1 MGGGRFWYMPEAATL
16 RDALAS
22 ALWSQKR
29 PGVDERLD
37 DGTTDIDTLDAFE
50 YTIERDYR
58 RLTGKMNVSAFI
70 EYLNKTKHLQLD
82 AIITA
87 TLKSGGNGGRAMF
100 PTSTTRRRTPRTA
113 ASFPGVWLPCGCRN
127 MSARTG
133 QTCCSTTRPPF
144 QIGDAKSA
152 AYLLGSDE
160 QQTGGLLR
168 QLHFWEN
175 ANKLVE
181 QAYWSGTGAFVLSV
195 EGLTVDAAGNALPSP
210 QGRIQ
215 LDYDPACCILP
226 ISVERGVVTEAAF
239 VSECVMGGKPAVYL
253 QTHTCKGGERTIT
266 NEWFEVMDDVSGTP
280 KFAKAKTQPGMVEH
294 ITVTGAPAWFS
305 LFSPAV
311 AKNLDGGMGL
321 GMSVFS
327 EALDAAQMADY
338 AFDNYRQDLRLGG
351 KKIFYDRSMCKKWVD
366 KDGVEHAVPPD
377 AVHRQIF
384 YELPA
389 PEGSID
395 QPAAWREYNPDLRT
409 EDNHRAVQDAL
420 DMMSFKCGLGCHRYS
435 FELGKVATATEY
447 TGSRQD
453 LVQNANKT
461 RSPLDGTDRHSAG
474 HPVGGKE
481 PAGCRCGP
489 GHQHL
494 GQLGRQLHCQRAGAH
509 RTAAGGRSGRAC
521 APLPVSVRPVW
532 SERGRGPP
540 VGGRGQG

>member
-1 MGGGRFWYMPEAATL
+1 
-16 RDALAS
+16 
-22 ALWSQKR
+22 
-29 PGVDERLD
+29 
-37 DGTTDIDTLDAFE
+37 
-50 YTIERDYR
+50 
-58 RLTGKMNVSAFI
+58 MNVSAFI

-82 AIITA
+82 ADYY
-87 TLKSGGNGGRAMF
+87 GNIEVWRQWWKGDVPDIHDQKEDAPDGSVISRRLASLRM
-100 PTSTTRRRTPRTA
+100 PKHVCEDWANLLLNDKTT
-113 ASFPGVWLPCGCRN
+113 
-127 MSARTG
+127 
-133 QTCCSTTRPPF
+133 F

-195 EGLTVDAAGNALPSP
+195 EALTVDAAGNALPSP

-226 ISVERGVVTEAAF
+226 ISVGRGVVTEAAF

-280 KFAKAKTQPGMVEH
+280 KFAKAKTPPGMVEH

-338 AFDNYRQDLRLGG
+338 AFDNYRQDIRLGH
-351 KKIFYDRSMCKKWVD
+351 KKIFYSADICRKVVD
-366 KDGVEHAVPPD
+366 QEGVEHSIPPD
-377 AVHRQIF
+377 DDVQSQF
-384 YELPA
+384 VTLPQK
-389 PEGSID
+389 EGSLD
-395 QPAAWREYNPDLRT
+395 QSSEYHEYNPDLRV
-409 EDNHRAVQDAL
+409 EQNHKAVQDML
-420 DMMSFKCGLGCHRYS
+420 NLFSFKCGLGCHRYN
-435 FELGKVATATEY
+435 FELGNVTTATEY
-447 TGSRQD
+447 NGSRQD
-453 LVQNANKT
+453 LVASANKNQIPIEGALVGIVRAILWAAKNLQGAAVDPDTPISVDWDDSYITDAET
-461 RSPLDGTDRHSAG
+461 RMSQMRDDALSGLLPRYKYLSARYG
-474 HPVGGKE
+474 VSEEDARKLAQEAADENKQPELSFGG
-481 PAGCRCGP
+481 
-489 GHQHL
+489 
-494 GQLGRQLHCQRAGAH
+494 
-509 RTAAGGRSGRAC
+509 GG
-521 APLPVSVRPVW
+521 
-532 SERGRGPP
+532 
-540 VGGRGQG
+540 

>member
-1 MGGGRFWYMPEAATL
+1 MNIT
-16 RDALAS
+16 
-22 ALWSQKR
+22 
-29 PGVDERLD
+29 
-37 DGTTDIDTLDAFE
+37 AF
-50 YTIERDYR
+50 
-58 RLTGKMNVSAFI
+58 LN
-70 EYLNKTKHLQLD
+70 YLNKTRGWAID
-82 AIITA
+82 ADYYGYIETWRQWWQGSVPKVHTRA
-87 TLKSGGNGGRAMF
+87 AEYANGTKKRPIASLRM
-100 PTSTTRRRTPRTA
+100 PKRVCEDWANLLLNDRTT
-113 ASFPGVWLPCGCRN
+113 
-127 MSARTG
+127 
-133 QTCCSTTRPPF
+133 F
-144 QIGDAKSA
+144 QIKDADTAS
-152 AYLLGSDE
+152 YLLGDDE
-160 QQTGGLLR
+160 QQVGGLLR
-168 QLHFWEN
+168 ELHFWRN
-175 ANKLVE
+175 ANALVE
-181 QAYWSGTGAFVLSV
+181 QAYWSGTGAFVLSA
-195 EGLTVDAAGNALPSP
+195 ENLTVVKGKAVPGPDTRLK
-210 QGRIQ
+210 
-215 LDYDPACCILP
+215 LDYDPASCILP
-226 ISVERGVVTEAAF
+226 LRVERGIVTEAAF
-239 VSECVMGGKPAVYL
+239 VSEYMMEGKPAVYL

-280 KFAKAKTQPGMVEH
+280 KFAKAKTPPGMVEH

-311 AKNLDGGMGL
+311 AKNIDGGMGL

-453 LVQNANKT
+453 LVQNANKAQIPIET
-461 RSPLDGTDRHSAG
+461 ALIGILRAILWAA
-474 HPVGGKE
+474 KNL
-481 PAGCRCGP
+481 
-489 GHQHL
+489 L
-494 GQLGRQLHCQRAGAH
+494 GADVDPDTSISVNWDDSYIVSEQE
-509 RTAAGGRSGRAC
+509 RTAQLREDALAGLVPRCRYLSARYG
-521 APLPVSVRPVW
+521 L
-532 SERGRGPP
+532 SEDEAHQWAAEAKADSQTDEQLTF
-540 VGGRGQG
+540 GGA